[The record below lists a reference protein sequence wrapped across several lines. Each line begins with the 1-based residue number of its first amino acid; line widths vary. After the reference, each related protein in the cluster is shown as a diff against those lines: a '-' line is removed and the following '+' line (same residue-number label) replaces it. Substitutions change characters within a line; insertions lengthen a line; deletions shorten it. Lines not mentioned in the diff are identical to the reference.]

1 VGHWG
6 IRERLTGLE
15 YLTPDSRKLT
25 PVARCRC
32 LIPTHQVVLPMP
44 ARKPLQAPLF
54 PVKPKAKLRTHAGQN
69 LEAATIILTDPL
81 KYGGEGSL
89 MVLWARAVAGIEAR
103 SC

>member
-1 VGHWG
+1 
-6 IRERLTGLE
+6 
-15 YLTPDSRKLT
+15 
-25 PVARCRC
+25 
-32 LIPTHQVVLPMP
+32 MP

-89 MVLWARAVAGIEAR
+89 MVLWARVVTGIAELRCIRRGAGSPEHPSRSVEGSRESGVGRLEAR
-103 SC
+103 G